1 MECSTYRE
9 QMAEYFTGTLEAH
22 RAKALEEHVSTCEGC
37 SHEFADFK
45 HMMEAVA
52 EPIEVPAAFR
62 DELRRAVSK
71 EAKRR
76 LPTAPSFA
84 HIFKNPFFKV
94 LIGATAAA
102 LLLLAAGLV
111 WFDLILPKETPVTV
125 VSYVEDQSAGME
137 RVIQRGLSQLV
148 PPDSATG
155 AAKLLLRYDETI
167 AGQMDEKAVS
177 IGGEVLNSANR
188 SQPCA
193 LYAFSP
199 DVLSFFINYL
209 KTLGPV
215 EASLPRIGSI
225 TSDKVY
231 VIIELGK

>member
-1 MECSTYRE
+1 MV
-9 QMAEYFTGTLEAH
+9 EYFTGTLEAH
-22 RAKALEEHVSTCEGC
+22 RAKVLEAHVSSCEDC

-45 HMMEAVA
+45 HMMETVS
-52 EPIEVPAAFR
+52 EPIKVPTSFK
-62 DELRRAVSK
+62 DELRRAVAK
-71 EAKRR
+71 EAKRQ
-76 LPTAPSFA
+76 LPTAPSLA
-84 HIFKNPFFKV
+84 HVFKNPFFKV

-111 WFDLILPKETPVTV
+111 WFELILPKETPVTV

-148 PPDSATG
+148 PPESATG
-155 AAKLLLRYDETI
+155 AAKLLFRYDDAI
-167 AGQMDEKAVS
+167 AGQMDEKAISV
-177 IGGEVLNSANR
+177 GGEVLNSANR
-188 SQPCA
+188 SQPYA

-199 DVLSFFINYL
+199 DVLSFYVNYL

-225 TSDKVY
+225 LSDKVY
-231 VIIELGK
+231 VIVEMGK

>member
-1 MECSTYRE
+1 MD
-9 QMAEYFTGTLEAH
+9 EYFTGTLEAH

-37 SHEFADFK
+37 GHEFADFK

-52 EPIEVPAAFR
+52 EPIVVPVAFK
-62 DELRRAVSK
+62 DELRRAVAK
-71 EAKRR
+71 EAKRQ
-76 LPTAPSFA
+76 LPTAPSFV
-84 HIFKNPFFKV
+84 HIFRNPFFKV

-111 WFDLILPKETPVTV
+111 WFELILPKETPVTV
-125 VSYVEDQSAGME
+125 VTYVEDQSTGME
-137 RVIQRGLSQLV
+137 RLVQRGLSQLV
-148 PPDSATG
+148 PPESATG
-155 AAKLLLRYDETI
+155 AAKLLIRYDDAV
-167 AGQMDEKAVS
+167 AGQMDEQAVS
-177 IGGEVLNSANR
+177 VGGEVLNSANR
-188 SQPCA
+188 SQPFA

-199 DVLSFFINYL
+199 DVLSFYVNFL

-231 VIIELGK
+231 VIVELGK

>member
-1 MECSTYRE
+1 
-9 QMAEYFTGTLEAH
+9 MAEYFTGTLEAH
-22 RAKALEEHVSTCEGC
+22 RAKLLEEHVSSCEGC
-37 SHEFADFK
+37 GFEFAEFK

-52 EPIEVPAAFR
+52 EPIEVPALFK
-62 DELRRAVSK
+62 DELRRAVAK
-71 EAKRR
+71 EARR
-76 LPTAPSFA
+76 QLPTAPSLA
-84 HIFKNPFFKV
+84 HVFKNPFFKV

-125 VSYVEDQSAGME
+125 VSYVEDQSTGME
-137 RVIQRGLSQLV
+137 KLVQRGLSQLV
-148 PPDSATG
+148 PPESATG
-155 AAKLLLRYDETI
+155 AAKLLIRYDEAI
-167 AGQMDEKAVS
+167 AGKMDEQAVA
-177 IGGEVLNSANR
+177 IGGTVLKSANR
-188 SQPCA
+188 SQPFA

-199 DVLSFFINYL
+199 DVLSFYVNYL

-231 VIIELGK
+231 VIVELGK

>member
-1 MECSTYRE
+1 
-9 QMAEYFTGTLEAH
+9 MAEYFTGTLEAH
-22 RAKALEEHVSTCEGC
+22 RAKLLEEHVSSCEGC
-37 SHEFADFK
+37 GFEFAEFK

-52 EPIEVPAAFR
+52 EPIEVPALFK
-62 DELRRAVSK
+62 DELRRAVAK
-71 EAKRR
+71 EARR
-76 LPTAPSFA
+76 QLPTAPSLA
-84 HIFKNPFFKV
+84 HVFKNPFFKV

-125 VSYVEDQSAGME
+125 VSYVEDQSTGME
-137 RVIQRGLSQLV
+137 KLVQRGLSQLV
-148 PPDSATG
+148 PPESATG
-155 AAKLLLRYDETI
+155 AAKLLIRYDEAI
-167 AGQMDEKAVS
+167 AGKMDEQAVA
-177 IGGEVLNSANR
+177 IGGTVLNSANR
-188 SQPCA
+188 SQPFA

-199 DVLSFFINYL
+199 DVLSFYVNYL

-231 VIIELGK
+231 VIVELGK